1 MVQDTESSAKA
12 KLIRITPTGRIQYG
26 NRPGR
31 PAGPGGPVF
40 LKLHRTAK
48 LTKQK
53 LFGMAPSGR
62 IQYGNRPAGPQ
73 GRLGRFFFNFIVQQN
88 FKSKSCSLWPLLE
101 GSIQYGNINS
111 CVACTKSDSVS
122 IRRSL
127 ACISFNHGRLC
138 TRVLRC
144 VHGCRRAK
152 RAQVHRGEAE
162 MHLFIKKI

>member
-26 NRPGR
+26 NRPDLPAGPAGPVFLKFHRTAKLTKQKLFGMAPSRRIQYGNRPGR
-31 PAGPGGPVF
+31 PAGPGGPVY

-88 FKSKSCSLWPLLE
+88 FKGKSCSLWPLLE
-101 GSIQYGNINS
+101 GSSMEILI
-111 CVACTKSDSVS
+111 CA
-122 IRRSL
+122 L
-127 ACISFNHGRLC
+127 
-138 TRVLRC
+138 
-144 VHGCRRAK
+144 
-152 RAQVHRGEAE
+152 RAQNRTRYPFAG
-162 MHLFIKKI
+162 L